1 MNPKILAAALRAAA
15 DVLDQSP
22 TPSDEQVQPSE
33 PKRPRGRP
41 RKVQPTDGTPPE
53 PEAEES
59 VHPDPSYNE
68 LEAPELEVE
77 DPEACPPAEPIS
89 DDEMK
94 AILTEASERIG
105 RKKVMEI
112 CHEMV
117 RTVRVA
123 EMAPDQRVRL
133 REALV

>member
-1 MNPKILAAALRAAA
+1 
-15 DVLDQSP
+15 V
-22 TPSDEQVQPSE
+22 EE
-33 PKRPRGRP
+33 PVP
-41 RKVQPTDGTPPE
+41 
-53 PEAEES
+53 
-59 VHPDPSYNE
+59 PDPSYYE
-68 LEAPELEVE
+68 LEAPEVE
-77 DPEACPPAEPIS
+77 DTDPESCPPAEPIS
-89 DDEMK
+89 DGEMK

-133 REALV
+133 REVLV